1 MDEKDNKIQ
10 GPEKMADSSSRK
22 RSERRRKQ
30 RVQLTRG
37 LVATFGAMSVIVI
50 DVSDGGARIEHF
62 RLLDVGRR
70 ARLTLEWNDKVI
82 QVEAMVVSCKVHR
95 FAPGE
100 EGSTVFQSG
109 LFFTDYFGDSSI
121 ALREMLATMVAR
133 SLAEQVAN
141 ARGIGPVM
149 ERNMPVFR
157 SGQVASQGLDTTQ
170 RTARHMLPTTGV
182 AVDRG
187 YLRCTLIANKRWEK
201 KWSRTSDQP
210 EDGFTVSMSEPSEHV
225 DHLCDA
231 YLKASAEDRKLIRL
245 MARTSVESEG
255 ETPEPRPGPAT

>member
-1 MDEKDNKIQ
+1 MEEKDNKIE
-10 GPEKMADSSSRK
+10 GPEMADPSSRK

-37 LVATFGAMSVIVI
+37 LIASYGAMSVIVI

-62 RLLDVGRR
+62 RRLDVGRQ
-70 ARLTLEWNDKVI
+70 ARLNLEWNDKVI
-82 QVEAMVVSCKVHR
+82 QVDAMTVSCKVHR

-100 EGSTVFQSG
+100 DGNTVFQSG
-109 LFFTDYFGDSSI
+109 LLFTEYVGDSSA
-121 ALREMLATMVAR
+121 ALRDMLATMVAR

-141 ARGIGPVM
+141 ARGIGPIM

-157 SGQVASQGLDTTQ
+157 SGQVAASGLDATQ
-170 RTARHMLPTTGV
+170 RAPRRGIPSTGV

-187 YLRCTLIANKRWEK
+187 YLRCTLIANNRWEK
-201 KWSRTSDQP
+201 KWTRTPDQP
-210 EDGFTVSMSEPSEHV
+210 DDGFTVSMSEPSEHV

-231 YLKASAEDRKLIRL
+231 YRKAAPEDRKLIQL
-245 MARTSVESEG
+245 MARTSVETEG
-255 ETPEPRPGPAT
+255 DAPEPRPGPLP